1 MTIICLPYQL
11 RKAYAVLWAANR
23 FFGRRHLNTMTLT
36 NFENLNSILE
46 RFHGPSNYLYLF
58 KSNRQTFSWQG
69 NVRHSTSKLLKCDL
83 VQTLN
88 TFRNPSLRF
97 FCRLY
102 ETKLT
107 GSQKKDISYVTNPLN
122 LALLETTKKKPRSGF
137 HKLIRFLVIY
147 FKYCHSAKI
156 KQLSSWKCENILAD
170 FQIYFPNDK

>member
-46 RFHGPSNYLYLF
+46 RFDGPSKYL
-58 KSNRQTFSWQG
+58 SE
-69 NVRHSTSKLLKCDL
+69 
-83 VQTLN
+83 
-88 TFRNPSLRF
+88 PF
-97 FCRLY
+97 FAVFCCREGISCRLY

-107 GSQKKDISYVTNPLN
+107 GSQKKGISYVTNPLN
-122 LALLETTKKKPRSGF
+122 LALLETTKKNPRSGF

-170 FQIYFPNDK
+170 FQIYFSNDK